1 MPYDRCRCQ
10 CQVMNWWLPGFPA
23 VSVSVS
29 ISKRHIHSS
38 TLFLV
43 SISTRKCWSNGM
55 ADECVYCDFQFI
67 WASFFPLD
75 TEPFRKQ
82 TFSLVL
88 EAPMVSDADIVTLS
102 TEVSH
107 TTRWFSFITVTL
119 YLQVGYHTSHL
130 STCCQWLSQSIFTKI
145 THDFTTTTTSW
156 HWIAYY
162 VLMCS

>member
-1 MPYDRCRCQ
+1 VQ
-10 CQVMNWWLPGFPA
+10 
-23 VSVSVS
+23 VSVSGDELMIAGFSCS
-29 ISKRHIHSS
+29 IGFGFNFKTAHSQQHALFSFDIHEEV
-38 TLFLV
+38 L
-43 SISTRKCWSNGM
+43 K
-55 ADECVYCDFQFI
+55 CDFQFI